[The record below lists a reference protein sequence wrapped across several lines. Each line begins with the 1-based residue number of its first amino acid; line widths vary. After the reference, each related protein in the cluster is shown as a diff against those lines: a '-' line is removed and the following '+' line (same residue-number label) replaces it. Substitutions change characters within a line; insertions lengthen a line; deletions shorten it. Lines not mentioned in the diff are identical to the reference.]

1 MSNPLRTGPAASP
14 PPPPLSSPPSTPSS
28 SDSPTAPPTGSV
40 TAGPVGAG
48 SVDEPVLLTASRFRV
63 VRVEQV
69 MASGQRRSRE
79 VVRHPGAVVLLP
91 LVDDDRVCLIRNYRV
106 SIGQTL
112 IELPA
117 GTLEP
122 GEPPIVTAG
131 RELLEETGFIAQ
143 QLDLLHTYYPSPG
156 IMDELMYLFV
166 ARRLT
171 YTAPQRELGEEI
183 DNLVVSWDEALALI
197 DRGEIHDAKTIAGL
211 LLYDRWRRRHLG

>member
-1 MSNPLRTGPAASP
+1 MSA
-14 PPPPLSSPPSTPSS
+14 
-28 SDSPTAPPTGSV
+28 D
-40 TAGPVGAG
+40 PVN
-48 SVDEPVLLTASRFRV
+48 EPVLLTASRFRV

-143 QLDLLHTYYPSPG
+143 QLDLLHTYDPSPG

-171 YTAPQRELGEEI
+171 YAAPQRELGEEI

-211 LLYDRWRRRHLG
+211 LLYDRWRRRQLG